1 MDSFKFN
8 SLNYQDTS
16 SLVEAQNNI
25 IQDLIQDNKVQT
37 AAEGNYAAFREK
49 EKQRQLQQ
57 LGDIIAGIPK
67 LKENLKA
74 AKAKREADKEVKDL
88 DKEAGEQEEQ
98 SRINRTGVHSTGME
112 GRAYDNPGYI
122 PLTKDEVKKRKLDQ
136 EITAGIQDPNTDTG
150 VKNVLEGAATKHN
163 ESNKLRKNTNQDV
176 LNLSTQHV
184 NKFAGDGLG
193 YNMIAEHGKF
203 KEFDDSSH
211 NYLVE
216 IARTP
221 YWQKLDH
228 EKKLLFVNNYRNQ
241 LSNYKNQA
249 SRAWVA
255 KSSAVYKTNRQHEL
269 LDNIK
274 SDGGSAIEEYIFKH
288 EYYGNKKNTPQAI
301 NQLIDDLT
309 ELEKD
314 GHVTAETYTKILR
327 GWVVDRSSNKRKH
340 VADLNNGLSNWI
352 QGRQITL
359 QSKKNEEDLKRDRNN
374 AKNDI
379 EQGEK
384 EFAKLQEDGTLSTPE
399 EEEKWRQTWL
409 VGENGEGGA
418 YRRNPKIAA
427 FDSIWAP
434 WINGL
439 TRLDG
444 PDHSITLERLRNDYN
459 KGAPLDDEMYNS
471 LPKYWKGKFQEA
483 IKGTDEEEGSSGK
496 SIGTG
501 KLTFKSYFNALQ
513 KGGGW
518 DTWVMDQMKIT
529 DINTAQS
536 NPRFGWIVFQGKEDY
551 VTKFEELKKIG
562 SVRDAQAG
570 ALKFIKEKYKEYY
583 DNPIE
588 EGFDERIISSITE
601 GRQDIIPRLRGKSQ
615 DDKLSVLN
623 QPTFW
628 AGEQVAFEELMQWSR
643 GYGEFPQ
650 YYRQIDDNMFKDMTP
665 REIAVHRMEIHKDR
679 IENKKEFDNA
689 LKAIYKGVELDKKLY
704 DSLPIDTSR
713 LLTNHNTASRTY
725 RAEVIEKDNPEVYE
739 TLKINDDPN
748 AYTLTNPYILEKPGN
763 LSEMSLLEV
772 LNESKDKR
780 IKSFGLYALTPKN
793 IMNVLSKEEHINGFL
808 NTKFDEELQTELK
821 RRLAR
826 LAANTSNQYGALEE
840 NPNPLPNLIP
850 EDVLTLTEAFGP
862 QIDWSGIS
870 PNVLQ
875 EYLKELQEQE
885 LLR

>member
-1 MDSFKFN
+1 MDSFRFN
-8 SLNYQDTS
+8 SLNYQDTN
-16 SLVEAQNNI
+16 SLVEAQSKI
-25 IQDLIQDNKVQT
+25 IKDLIQDNKVQT
-37 AAEGNYAAFREK
+37 AAEGNYAAFREQ

-57 LGDIIAGIPK
+57 LGNIIEGIPK

-74 AKAKREADKEVKDL
+74 AKAKRKATDTYNEMKKRSKAAESAEIV
-88 DKEAGEQEEQ
+88 
-98 SRINRTGVHSTGME
+98 NRTGVHSTGME
-112 GRAYDNPGYI
+112 GRNYDDPGYI
-122 PLTKDEVKKRKLDQ
+122 PLTEDEVKKRKLDQ
-136 EITAGIQDPNTDTG
+136 EITAGIQDPTIDSASKAGLQKGAVAYSEANIARNNTSKFSDDLALDDSNTFWG
-150 VKNVLEGAATKHN
+150 PGGAYSAVA
-163 ESNKLRKNTNQDV
+163 ERGQIADV
-176 LNLSTQHV
+176 RQKKEDFIISRMSTYQFKNLS
-184 NKFAGDGLG
+184 
-193 YNMIAEHGKF
+193 
-203 KEFDDSSH
+203 
-211 NYLVE
+211 
-216 IARTP
+216 P
-221 YWQKLDH
+221 
-228 EKKLLFVNNYRNQ
+228 RNQ
-241 LSNYKNQA
+241 RKWYDTFNSQFDNYMNQA
-249 SRAWVA
+249 GRAWTS

-269 LDNIK
+269 LDNIN
-274 SDGGSAIEEYIFKH
+274 SDGGKAIEDYIFKH
-288 EYYGNKKNTPQAI
+288 EYFGNKKNTPQAI

-327 GWVVDRSSNKRKH
+327 GYVTDRSSGKIKKI
-340 VADLNNGLSNWI
+340 ADLNNGLSNWI
-352 QGRQITL
+352 QGRQVTL
-359 QSKKNEEDLKRDRNN
+359 QSKKNEEDLIRDRNN

-379 EQGEK
+379 EEGEK
-384 EFAKLQEDGTLSTPE
+384 EFAKLQNDGTLSTPE

-418 YRRNPKIAA
+418 YRRNPKIPA
-427 FDSIWAP
+427 FDPIWAP

-459 KGAPLDDEMYNS
+459 KGAPLDDAMYHS
-471 LPKYWKGKFQEA
+471 LPKYWKDKFQEA
-483 IKGTDEEEGSSGK
+483 IKGTDGEEGSSGK
-496 SIGTG
+496 SIGTD

-529 DINTAQS
+529 DINAAQS

-551 VTKFEELKKIG
+551 VTKFEELKTKG
-562 SVRDAQAG
+562 SVRDAQSG
-570 ALKFIKEKYKEYY
+570 ALAFIKGKYKEYY

-601 GRQDIIPRLRGKSQ
+601 GRQDIQPRIKASKSQ
-615 DDKLSVLN
+615 DELLAILN

-628 AGEQVAFEELMQWSR
+628 AGEEVAVEELMKWSR
-643 GYGEFPQ
+643 GYGDFPQ
-650 YYRQIDDNMFKDMTP
+650 YYRQLDYFKDMTP

-689 LKAIYKGVELDKKLY
+689 IKAISKGAELENKLY

-713 LLTNHNTASRTY
+713 LFTNHNTPSRTY

-739 TLKINDDPN
+739 PLKINDDPN

-763 LSEMSLLEV
+763 LSEMSLIEV

-780 IKSFGLYALTPKN
+780 LNTLGLYGLTPKN
-793 IMNVLSKEEHINGFL
+793 IMDVISKEENINGFL
-808 NTKFDEELQTELK
+808 NTTFDEELQTELK

-826 LAANTSNQYGALEE
+826 LAANTSNQYGALVE

-850 EDVLTLTEAFGP
+850 EDVITLTEAFGP
-862 QIDWSGIS
+862 QDWSSITPS
-870 PNVLQ
+870 VLQ
-875 EYLKELQEQE
+875 MYLKELQEQQ
-885 LLR
+885 LPR